1 MLLLGEQALRKW
13 SSVIAVAAL
22 GSDHPNEL
30 LVTSVARA
38 SFCEGLLIE
47 LEQADLAQDA
57 FFLGLF
63 SMIDA
68 FLGRPLSEA
77 VERLPLSG
85 EARIALLGGGNLL
98 RRAYTPVRAWER
110 GVWDEVALLA
120 ADLGLPTDVIASRYK
135 AALESGNCVGKPEAE
150 KPAHV

>member
-30 LVTSVARA
+30 LVASVARA

-47 LEQADLAQDA
+47 MGQADLAQDA
-57 FFLGLF
+57 FFLALF

-77 VERLPLSG
+77 VERLALSE
-85 EARIALLGGGNLL
+85 EARIALLGGDNLL
-98 RRAYTPVRAWER
+98 RRAYTPVLVWER
-110 GVWDEVALLA
+110 GAWDAVARLA
-120 ADLGLPTDVIASRYK
+120 ADLGLSTDVIAARYK
-135 AALESGNCVGKPEAE
+135 AALEFGDSVGKPEAE